1 MLFPRKRESY
11 FLRMIKNYIKAA
23 RLRTLPLSVSG
34 IIVGAFLGANESF
47 LKVSLDL
54 FDTTINIGSKNIFE
68 SPIFWLAILTT
79 IGFQV
84 LSNFANDY
92 GDGVKGTDNEREGE
106 ARMVA
111 SGAITPKQ
119 MKNAM
124 IVTGVITTIIALL
137 LIYVSFGKDNFLY
150 SVIFFGLGIA
160 SIIAAIKY
168 TVGKSAY
175 GYSGFGDVFV
185 FLFFGLLAVVGTYFL
200 YTKELNF
207 IIFLPAITVGLLSTA
222 VLNLNNMRDRENDAK
237 SGKNT
242 LVVKMGAESAKMYHY
257 FLIIASFLFALLY
270 VIIKYHSPTQF
281 LFIVAYIPLV
291 KHLFFVYKNKE
302 EVLLDGE
309 LKKVALST
317 FLFSILFGL
326 GQIL

>member
-1 MLFPRKRESY
+1 MSKKLIFENHTIS
-11 FLRMIKNYIKAA
+11 MKNYIKAA

-34 IIVGAFLGANESF
+34 IIVGAFLGLNESF
-47 LKVSLDL
+47 LKVSSTLL
-54 FDTTINIGSKNIFE
+54 DTTIYVGRKNILE
-68 SPIFWLAILTT
+68 SSIFWLAILTT

-111 SGAITPKQ
+111 SGVITPKQ

-150 SVIFFGLGIA
+150 SIIFFGLGIA
-160 SIIAAIKY
+160 SIVAAIKY

-185 FLFFGLLAVVGTYFL
+185 FIFFGLLAVVGTYFL
-200 YTKELNF
+200 YTKQLNF

-222 VLNLNNMRDRENDAK
+222 VLNLNNMRDRENDAV

-257 FLIIASFLFALLY
+257 FLIVASFIVALLY
-270 VIIKYHSPTQF
+270 TLITFKSPYQF
-281 LFIVAYIPLV
+281 LFIIAYIPLL
-291 KHLFFVYKNKE
+291 KHLVFVYKNKE
-302 EVLLDGE
+302 EALLDGE